1 MTISVR
7 KQKGQLVATVKGLSA
22 AEYVYLEDVDP
33 AIFGEDAVVY
43 LDGYE
48 TARIS
53 VKYYRRKNIDKQKIV
68 LKSTIDTVLSE
79 AYLPEFTS
87 AGFLPV

>member
-43 LDGYE
+43 LDGY
-48 TARIS
+48 
-53 VKYYRRKNIDKQKIV
+53 
-68 LKSTIDTVLSE
+68 
-79 AYLPEFTS
+79 
-87 AGFLPV
+87 